1 MLCGSENG
9 DLHASGSLIIIVR
22 LKDYSKHWRI
32 DLLKLIRITL
42 YVFLGI
48 VAATTTI
55 VLAGLCYLWFFND
68 TQSKSDLPHL
78 KYLLIALIAE
88 VIGVVMM
95 IARKGAKYLPH
106 IECHKKESETL
117 KFMKDFV
124 VSGSTAQ
131 IVSSRLS
138 WIKNSQEL
146 VVAITNKADEGS
158 LVEVI
163 TPQPVE
169 IDIRSPLENAGVR
182 FFTTGENL
190 PPNARFTLINGNR
203 SGAERLAI
211 ARGSHPEHEVTVFD
225 NNSGPQIIGMAKD
238 IIRKSKELANARK
251 LG

>member
-1 MLCGSENG
+1 M
-9 DLHASGSLIIIVR
+9 
-22 LKDYSKHWRI
+22 
-32 DLLKLIRITL
+32 LKLIRITL
-42 YVFLGI
+42 YIFLAI
-48 VAATTTI
+48 VVATAAI
-55 VLAGLCYLWFFND
+55 VLAGLSYLWFFND
-68 TQSKSDLPHL
+68 TKSITDLPHL
-78 KYLLIALIAE
+78 KYLLGALIAE
-88 VIGVVMM
+88 IVGVVMM

-106 IECHKKESETL
+106 IETHKKEPETL
-117 KFMKDFV
+117 NFMKDFV
-124 VSGSTAQ
+124 ASGSTAQ

-146 VVAITNKADEGS
+146 VEAVSNKAREGA

-163 TPQPVE
+163 TPQTVE
-169 IDIRSPLENAGVR
+169 TDIRSPLEEAGVR

-190 PPNARFTLINGNR
+190 PPEARFTLINGNR

-238 IIRKSKELANARK
+238 IIRKSKELANARE

>member
-1 MLCGSENG
+1 M
-9 DLHASGSLIIIVR
+9 
-22 LKDYSKHWRI
+22 HWRI

-42 YVFLGI
+42 YVFLCI
-48 VAATTTI
+48 VAATAVI
-55 VLAGLCYLWFFND
+55 VLAGLCYLWFYTDNK
-68 TQSKSDLPHL
+68 SISDLPHL
-78 KYLLIALIAE
+78 KYLLVALIAE
-88 VIGVVMM
+88 VVGVVIM

-106 IECHKKESETL
+106 IECHKKELETL
-117 KFMKDFV
+117 KFLKDFV
-124 VSGSTAQ
+124 ASGSTAQ

-146 VVAITNKADEGS
+146 VDAVTNKALEGA

-169 IDIRSPLENAGVR
+169 NDIRSPLENAGVH
-182 FFTTGENL
+182 FFITGENL
-190 PPNARFTLINGNR
+190 PPEARFTLINGNR

-238 IIRKSKELANARK
+238 IIRKSKELANAREM
-251 LG
+251 G